1 MKNKGMYLLIIA
13 IIIAAIAAVVVCGF
27 GFAKDKKEVIGEQPV
42 TVSTAAVIQTTMER
56 DISVNGKVKPV
67 REAEVSAKV
76 SGKVSQIFFVLGQT
90 VKKGDVLFKLDDRD
104 LRLEMELGEA
114 ALKVTRTSLDS
125 SLITAETKYQEAK
138 RNYERLK
145 RLYEKQIGS
154 RQELESAET
163 AYIQAEDF
171 YKSAKL
177 AAQDGTTNAR
187 AQLERARLA
196 YENAKTQLEYTV
208 VRAPIDGIIA
218 TKDLKV
224 GQYVG
229 ASTTVATLVDLSS
242 VEVETYVSE
251 AIINSLRR
259 GDQAEIHVKSVSAEP
274 LTGRITAIAPA
285 VDVKSLNYP
294 VNIEVANPKG
304 LLKSGMFADVKFT
317 VERNKQVMAVAL
329 DAIVEEDQRKYVWL
343 LAGDKAKKRL
353 IKTGI
358 VDARLA
364 QVTEGLTAKDVV
376 IVKGVNLLKNG
387 AKVMVVK

>member
-1 MKNKGMYLLIIA
+1 MKHKGMYLLIIA
-13 IIIAAIAAVVVCGF
+13 IIIAAIAAVVVRGF
-27 GFAKDKKEVIGEQPV
+27 GFEKDKKEVFGEQPV
-42 TVSTAAVIQTTMER
+42 TVSTAAVTQTTMER
-56 DISVNGKVKPV
+56 VISVNGKVKPV

-259 GDQAEIHVKSVSAEP
+259 GDQAEIHVKSVAAEP

-343 LAGDKAKKRL
+343 LAGDKARKRL

>member
-1 MKNKGMYLLIIA
+1 MKHKRMYLLIIA
-13 IIIAAIAAVVVCGF
+13 IIIAAIAAVVVRGF
-27 GFAKDKKEVIGEQPV
+27 GFEKDKKEVFGEQPV
-42 TVSTAAVIQTTMER
+42 TVSTAAVTQTTMER
-56 DISVNGKVKPV
+56 VISVNGKVKPV

-343 LAGDKAKKRL
+343 LAGDKARKRL

>member
-27 GFAKDKKEVIGEQPV
+27 GFEKDKKEVIGEQPV

-67 REAEVSAKV
+67 REAEVSAKI
-76 SGKVSQIFFVLGQT
+76 SGIVSQIFFVLGQT
-90 VKKGDVLFKLDDRD
+90 VKKGDALFKLDDRD

-218 TKDLKV
+218 TKDLKI

-229 ASTTVATLVDLSS
+229 ASTIVATLVDLSS

-259 GDQAEIHVKSVSAEP
+259 GDQAEIHVKSVSTEP
-274 LTGRITAIAPA
+274 LTGRITALAPA
-285 VDVKSLNYP
+285 VDGKSLNYP

-304 LLKSGMFADVKFT
+304 LLKSGMFAEVKFT
-317 VERNKQVMAVAL
+317 VERNKQVMAVPL
-329 DAIVEEDQRKYVWL
+329 DAIIEEDQRKYVWV
-343 LAGDKAKKRL
+343 LAGDQARKQL
-353 IKTGI
+353 VQTGI
-358 VDARLA
+358 IDTHLV

>member
-1 MKNKGMYLLIIA
+1 
-13 IIIAAIAAVVVCGF
+13 
-27 GFAKDKKEVIGEQPV
+27 
-42 TVSTAAVIQTTMER
+42 MER
-56 DISVNGKVKPV
+56 VISVNGKVKPV
-67 REAEVSAKV
+67 SEAEVSAKV

-343 LAGDKAKKRL
+343 LAGDKARKRL

-358 VDARLA
+358 IDTRLA

>member
-114 ALKVTRTSLDS
+114 VLKVTRTSLDS

-364 QVTEGLTAKDVV
+364 QVIEGLTAKDVV

>member
-76 SGKVSQIFFVLGQT
+76 SGKVSQICFVLGQT

-163 AYIQAEDF
+163 AYIQAEDL

-218 TKDLKV
+218 TKDLKI

-242 VEVETYVSE
+242 VEVETYVPE
-251 AIINSLRR
+251 AIINSLKR

-285 VDVKSLNYP
+285 LDSKNLNYP

-343 LAGDKAKKRL
+343 LAGDQAKKRL

-364 QVTEGLTAKDVV
+364 EVTEGLTAKDVV

>member
-27 GFAKDKKEVIGEQPV
+27 GFEKDKKEVIGEQPV

-67 REAEVSAKV
+67 REAEVSAKI
-76 SGKVSQIFFVLGQT
+76 SGIVSQIFFVLGQT
-90 VKKGDVLFKLDDRD
+90 VKKGDALFKLDDRD

-259 GDQAEIHVKSVSAEP
+259 GDQAEIHVKSVAAEP

-343 LAGDKAKKRL
+343 LAGDKARKRL

>member
-1 MKNKGMYLLIIA
+1 MKHKGMYLLIIA

-56 DISVNGKVKPV
+56 VISVNGKVKPV

-343 LAGDKAKKRL
+343 LAGDKARKRL

-358 VDARLA
+358 IDTRLA

>member
-1 MKNKGMYLLIIA
+1 MKHKGMYLLIIA
-13 IIIAAIAAVVVCGF
+13 IIIATIAAVVVRGF
-27 GFAKDKKEVIGEQPV
+27 GFEKNKKEVIGEQPV
-42 TVSTAAVIQTTMER
+42 TVSTAAVTQTTMER
-56 DISVNGKVKPV
+56 VISVNGKVKPV
-67 REAEVSAKV
+67 SEAEVSAKV

-274 LTGRITAIAPA
+274 LTGRITALAPA

-343 LAGDKAKKRL
+343 LAGDKARKRL

-358 VDARLA
+358 IDTRLA

>member
-1 MKNKGMYLLIIA
+1 MKHKRMYLLIIA
-13 IIIAAIAAVVVCGF
+13 IIIAAIAAVVVRGF
-27 GFAKDKKEVIGEQPV
+27 GFEKDKKEVFGEQPV
-42 TVSTAAVIQTTMER
+42 TVSTAAVTQTTMER
-56 DISVNGKVKPV
+56 VISVNGKVKPV

-259 GDQAEIHVKSVSAEP
+259 GDQAEIHVKSVAAEP

-343 LAGDKAKKRL
+343 LAGDKARKRL